1 MASVR
6 EDAVTPEMLEI
17 LRKDYVKQ
25 HKNDKDFEAYVSS
38 LKSQEKTTRIA
49 KTFAGDDD

>member
-1 MASVR
+1 MVIPMIVASVR

-25 HKNDKDFEAYVSS
+25 HKNIKILRLMSVH
-38 LKSQEKTTRIA
+38 
-49 KTFAGDDD
+49 